1 MIDIVLAKNKRNY
14 ELRTKC
20 SSTPQMIYTA
30 LLWNVYVA
38 YLFKRKDL
46 YDFSRALVFIF
57 FIFMKRKS

>member
-20 SSTPQMIYTA
+20 SSTPQIIYP
-30 LLWNVYVA
+30 LPPWNVYVA
-38 YLFKRKDL
+38 RLRKRKDL